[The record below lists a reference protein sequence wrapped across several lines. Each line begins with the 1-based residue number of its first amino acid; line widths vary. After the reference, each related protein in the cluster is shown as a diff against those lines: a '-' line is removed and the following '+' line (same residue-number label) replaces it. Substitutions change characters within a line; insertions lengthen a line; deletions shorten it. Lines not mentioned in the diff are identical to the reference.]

1 MSKAVPIP
9 IQKRTSSSTNKPITS
24 SRNVSASMPIAP
36 VIGSLPPPSQLSLD
50 MPDLSLPPSTPEALS
65 IVCIHKYNRQI
76 IPVQLI

>member
-9 IQKRTSSSTNKPITS
+9 IQKRTSSSSTNKPITS

-36 VIGSLPPPSQLSLD
+36 VIGSLTPPSQLSLD

-65 IVCIHKYNRQI
+65 IVCIY
-76 IPVQLI
+76 